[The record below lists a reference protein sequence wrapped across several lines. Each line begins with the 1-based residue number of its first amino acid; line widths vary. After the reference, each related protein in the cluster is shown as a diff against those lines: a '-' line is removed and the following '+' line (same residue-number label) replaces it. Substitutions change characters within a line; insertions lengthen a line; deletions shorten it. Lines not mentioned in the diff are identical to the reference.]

1 MKEKLTNNLGLKF
14 LSLGLAI
21 FAWFMVVNV
30 VNPLVVDSEEVPV
43 EMINEDILSRA
54 NLTYEIIGKKT
65 VTVTYEVR
73 TRDRYRVSASDFY
86 ASADLANLY
95 DVTGSI
101 PVNVEVI
108 NRDARGLIEGAVT
121 VKPGVVRIQTEEL
134 QRKRFDVV
142 PDVGGEAED
151 GYAIGNVM
159 VRPEYVYVT
168 GPVSVVGQ
176 ISSVG
181 AEIDVSGI
189 EADVSGSSRV
199 ILYDANGNELTD
211 LKDQVSLS
219 RTEVDYQVSVLRVK
233 NLSLDF
239 QVSGEVADGYRFTGV
254 DSDVKTISVEGMKSA
269 LASLSMITV
278 PGELLNVDGATGD
291 VTVEVDLNE
300 LLPDNVS
307 MAATSATEAMI
318 TLRVEELEERS
329 IVFNTRSLQLTG
341 MSEEYEYEF
350 GDSQVTVWI
359 RGLAE
364 DLDRLDF
371 GSLTGQVDVSM
382 LSPGYVN
389 VDVRVDLPEGFEV
402 TGSDS
407 LQLHI
412 TEIAP
417 EEPPTEE
424 GEADGESM
432 AETTEMAD
440 IADTAETAETE

>member
-1 MKEKLTNNLGLKF
+1 MKEKLTNNLGLKI
-14 LSLGLAI
+14 LSIGLAI

-73 TRDRYRVSASDFY
+73 TRDRYKVSASDFY

-101 PVNVEVI
+101 PVNVEII
-108 NRDARGLIEGAVT
+108 NRDARSLIEGAVT

-142 PDVGGEAED
+142 PDVSGEAEE
-151 GYAIGNVM
+151 GYAIGNVL
-159 VRPEYVYVT
+159 VRPEYVYIT

-181 AEIDVSGI
+181 TEIDVSGI
-189 EADVSGSSRV
+189 ETDVSGSSRV
-199 ILYDANGNELTD
+199 MLYDANGNELTD
-211 LKDQVSLS
+211 LGDKVSLS
-219 RTEVDYQVSVLRVK
+219 RSEVDYQVSVLRVK

-239 QVSGEVADGYRFTGV
+239 QVSGQVADGYRFTGV
-254 DSDVKTISVEGMKSA
+254 ESDVKTVSVEGMKSA
-269 LASLSMITV
+269 LASLSTIMV

-307 MAATSATEAMI
+307 MAAASATEAMI
-318 TLRVEELEERS
+318 TLRVEKLEDRS
-329 IVFNTRSLQLTG
+329 VVFNTRSLVLSG
-341 MSEEYEYEF
+341 MSDEYEYEI
-350 GDSQVTVWI
+350 DSSQVTVWI
-359 RGLAE
+359 RGLTE

-371 GSLTGQVDVSM
+371 AGLTGQADVSM
-382 LSPGYVN
+382 LSPGYANVYVN
-389 VDVRVDLPEGFEV
+389 VELPEGFEL
-402 TGSDS
+402 TRSDP
-407 LQLHI
+407 LPVRV
-412 TEIAP
+412 TEIAQEEESP
-417 EEPPTEE
+417 E
-424 GEADGESM
+424 DGEDDDSG
-432 AETTEMAD
+432 EGGEGQDT
-440 IADTAETAETE
+440 ADTAETAETE

>member
-1 MKEKLTNNLGLKF
+1 MKEKLTNNLGLKI
-14 LSLGLAI
+14 LSIGLAI

-30 VNPLVVDSEEVPV
+30 VNPLVVDTEEVPV

-54 NLTYEIIGKKT
+54 NLTYELVGKKT

-86 ASADLANLY
+86 AYADLANLY

-101 PVNVEVI
+101 PVTVEVT

-142 PDVGGEAED
+142 PHVTGEAAE

-168 GPVSVVGQ
+168 GPISVVGQ
-176 ISSVG
+176 INSVG
-181 AEIDVSGI
+181 VEVEVPGI
-189 EADVSGSSRV
+189 ESDVSGSSRV
-199 ILYDANGNELTD
+199 ILYDANGNELVGLEDKVT
-211 LKDQVSLS
+211 LS
-219 RTEVDYQVSVLRVK
+219 RGEVDYQVSVLRVK

-254 DSDVKTISVEGMKSA
+254 DSDVRTISVEGMKSA
-269 LASLSMITV
+269 LASLSTIMV
-278 PGELLNVDGATGD
+278 PGELLNISGATQD

-307 MAATSATEAMI
+307 MAAASATSAMI
-318 TLRVEELEERS
+318 TLRVEKLEERGFS
-329 IVFNTRSLQLTG
+329 LNTRGLQLAG
-341 MSEEYEYEF
+341 VSEEYEYEF
-350 GDSQVTVWI
+350 EEDQVTVWI
-359 RGLAE
+359 RGLSE
-364 DLDRLDF
+364 DLDRLDSS
-371 GSLTGQVDVSM
+371 SLVGLVDVSM
-382 LSPGYVN
+382 LGAGDMD
-389 VDVRVDLPEGFEV
+389 VDVEMELTEGFELMR
-402 TGSDS
+402 SDP

-412 TEIAP
+412 TLIGGE
-417 EEPPTEE
+417 EEPGEE
-424 GEADGESM
+424 GES
-432 AETTEMAD
+432 AE
-440 IADTAETAETE
+440 DTQ